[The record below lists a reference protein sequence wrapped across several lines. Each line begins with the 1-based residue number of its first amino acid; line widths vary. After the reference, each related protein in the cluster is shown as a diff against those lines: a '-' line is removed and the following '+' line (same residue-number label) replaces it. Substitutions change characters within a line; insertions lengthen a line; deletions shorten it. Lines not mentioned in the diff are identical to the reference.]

1 MRIVI
6 VGAGAIGGFIAAA
19 LARAGEDV
27 ALVARGAHLEAIRRK
42 GLHVAASDLGSF
54 AVRLEAHHDVRALGE
69 FDAALLTFKAH
80 QWSEL
85 LDQLSVLSR
94 TKTNLVTLQNGVP
107 FWYVRA
113 SDGSGAWLESV
124 DPGGRIGALFGDEQI
139 IGGVVHVSGH
149 LQGPGVVHQ
158 SGGTSYKM
166 ASLRQPQGDV
176 DVARELTGV
185 FQRAGLQAEIDAGIR
200 ESVWY
205 KLVGNAGL
213 NPVSALQRAT
223 IHQILSDPQTRA
235 QVRALMAEAV
245 AVGHALGVV
254 REIDIDARLAY
265 AGRLTNVRTSML
277 QDLEAGRPLELDPIL
292 GAVIE
297 LGGRFNVDVTHS
309 IDTYHRLRELSPSNR
324 YAFRR
329 SR

>member
-42 GLHVAASDLGSF
+42 GLHVGASDLGSF
-54 AVRLEAHHDVRALGE
+54 GVRLEAHHDVRSLGE
-69 FDAALLTFKAH
+69 FDVALLTFKAH
-80 QWSEL
+80 QWGEL

-94 TKTNLVTLQNGVP
+94 SKTKLVTLQNGVP
-107 FWYVRA
+107 FWYVRHP
-113 SDGSGAWLESV
+113 SLESV
-124 DPGGRIGALFGDEQI
+124 DPRGRIGALFGDEQL

-149 LQGPGVVHQ
+149 IRDPGVVHQ
-158 SGGTSYKM
+158 SGGTRYRI
-166 ASLRQPQGDV
+166 AALRQGQDET
-176 DVARELTGV
+176 DVARELAGV
-185 FQRAGLQAEIDAGIR
+185 FARAGLQAEIDADIR

-205 KLVGNAGL
+205 KLIGNAGL
-213 NPVSALQRAT
+213 NPVSALRRAT
-223 IHQILSDPQTRA
+223 IHQMLSNPQMHRE
-235 QVRALMAEAV
+235 VRALMEEAV

-254 REIDIDARLAY
+254 REIDIEARLTY
-265 AGRLTNVRTSML
+265 AARLTDVRTSML

-297 LGGRFNVDVTHS
+297 LGKRLGVDVTHS
-309 IDTYHRLRELSPSNR
+309 VDAYGRLRELSPSSQ